1 MYIYNIFFSIFHHLD
16 INLIVFFLGGRDLS
30 GNKRE
35 SEQSFDQ
42 SLTKSNKAIAMSCKA
57 NFNDKVGADAG
68 EKWREGKP
76 VRVVRGWKG
85 RKHSK
90 YAPKVGV
97 RYDGIYKVRR
107 YWPEKG
113 KAGFIVWR
121 YFFQRDD
128 EK

>member
-1 MYIYNIFFSIFHHLD
+1 MRAYGIYNIFFSIFHHLD

-90 YAPKVGV
+90 YAP
-97 RYDGIYKVRR
+97 
-107 YWPEKG
+107 EAG
-113 KAGFIVWR
+113 KLQ
-121 YFFQRDD
+121 FFFTF
-128 EK
+128 

>member
-1 MYIYNIFFSIFHHLD
+1 MGWQYRIQCAEAGIHRPPVSGIAGSGNVGCQSIVLAGGYEDDEDLGVTFTYTGS
-16 INLIVFFLGGRDLS
+16 GGRDLS

-76 VRVVRGWKG
+76 VRVV
-85 RKHSK
+85 
-90 YAPKVGV
+90 
-97 RYDGIYKVRR
+97 
-107 YWPEKG
+107 
-113 KAGFIVWR
+113 
-121 YFFQRDD
+121 
-128 EK
+128 